1 MFSCIIFYKFEKVV
15 LSMNKKVRNNVSK
28 KRKGL
33 GKLYIL
39 IALGIASSTVFA
51 NAISSSNDVN
61 AKAAVAEEVVEGISD
76 LGYSIQEAY
85 NQGDLGKAKVGIQEL
100 LKEKKAKLQ
109 DILSNSSDN
118 LKEDELEHIKLEIYM
133 LENYLKE
140 FF

>member
-1 MFSCIIFYKFEKVV
+1 
-15 LSMNKKVRNNVSK
+15 MNKKVRNNVSK

-51 NAISSSNDVN
+51 NAISSSNEVN

-118 LKEDELEHIKLEIYM
+118 LKEDNLKEDELEHIKLEIYM

>member
-51 NAISSSNDVN
+51 NAISSSNEVN

-76 LGYSIQEAY
+76 LGYRIQEAY
-85 NQGDLGKAKVGIQEL
+85 NQGDLGKAKIGIQEL
-100 LKEKKAKLQ
+100 LKEKQAKLQ
-109 DILSNSSDN
+109 DILSTSSDN
-118 LKEDELEHIKLEIYM
+118 VKEDELEHIKLEIYM